1 MAQPQLAAEQI
12 IKPNEVAE
20 ATLQLIT
27 GTGKG
32 VARPGGIFTKED
44 LINIKLYAKKGLSLP
59 EKQAEVE
66 VYVGYK
72 KANIAGLEPVDIADL
87 FGQIR
92 NHSLGWDGIQQK
104 VIDQSIDLK
113 GFSTRFV
120 GTGEDLLS
128 TIDTKWKLGQQVKE
142 TLGGIS
148 TVPLGDIKYGPDDV
162 EIAQALGETLD
173 LMKKD
178 VTLQQ
183 VKTAAVKTAVSDYRI
198 VLVGGKISTGAE
210 TPGLEPQVARKRK
223 AMVDNNLTEMIKA
236 DEDTLKEKE
245 GRIEQLKK
253 DYDKFVGLAF
263 TGAAGGFIGLAIT
276 GGIFGAKAEAARKEK
291 NVLIDQVRELRA
303 KVKGEKALQKAVET
317 LADDFS
323 DIGTR
328 MLDAET
334 ALGHLDYMWASIL
347 SLIEDSQQ
355 QWKNI
360 NDGMRLSTFTTAF
373 KTVINPWKSVGDL
386 SGELIRIIDEAL
398 AEYKQRYLAA

>member
-1 MAQPQLAAEQI
+1 M
-12 IKPNEVAE
+12 
-20 ATLQLIT
+20 
-27 GTGKG
+27 
-32 VARPGGIFTKED
+32 
-44 LINIKLYAKKGLSLP
+44 
-59 EKQAEVE
+59 
-66 VYVGYK
+66 
-72 KANIAGLEPVDIADL
+72 
-87 FGQIR
+87 
-92 NHSLGWDGIQQK
+92 
-104 VIDQSIDLK
+104 
-113 GFSTRFV
+113 
-120 GTGEDLLS
+120 
-128 TIDTKWKLGQQVKE
+128 KE

-162 EIAQALGETLD
+162 EIAQAFGKPGPDEKGCD
-173 LMKKD
+173 SPAGRNR
-178 VTLQQ
+178 V
-183 VKTAAVKTAVSDYRI
+183 VKTAVSDYRI

-245 GRIEQLKK
+245 GNEQLKKK

-263 TGAAGGFIGLAIT
+263 TKSRGRLSSGWRLRVEFSERR
-276 GGIFGAKAEAARKEK
+276 EAARKEK

-398 AEYKQRYLAA
+398 ADTSKGTWRHKLRARRVHQNPASKRGD